1 MADGSLRPGAEP
13 GVATLASSRAR
24 ELTRRSLRTGLA
36 PVLFSF
42 RHRAFAAGAFCVLA
56 ALFDPARSA
65 QAQFVVRSWLPW
77 RTIETRHFVFH
88 YPEPLEA
95 WTRHIAARADAIDS
109 AVAQV
114 AGYAP
119 TSKTNIVVDDPYS
132 TANGS
137 AWPFIGQPII
147 NLWAHPPDPRDD
159 IGEFRDWGEMLVSHE
174 FGHIAHLSR
183 PSRAGG
189 LSSIERLLPIDVGPI
204 ALRAPRWVIEGYAT
218 FIEGRVTGSGRPH
231 GVWRPSLL
239 RALALDGQLPRYES
253 LDASGAFEGGAYAYL
268 AGSAFLEWL
277 ADQRGDSSLILVWR
291 RLTARQPRTFDDAF
305 RGVFGETPAT
315 LYGRFTVDI
324 TRNALAAKAAI
335 AATSDTGAVV
345 QRLAWYTGDPAI
357 SPDGKRIAIVLRS
370 QLAPPRLVVWGT
382 AAEPDTGRARRDS
395 ILIAHDPLDV
405 PARAIYPPA
414 KRVLASL
421 RPIAGSAYESP
432 RFLRDGRIVVSRNT
446 AHGDG
451 SYLPDLYLWDVA
463 HKSVRRVTHGAGLT
477 NPDPL
482 PDGRSAVA
490 TRCVSGWCDLVTV
503 DLESGALKTVA
514 VGGPDESYYRPRV
527 SPTGAL
533 VAVSMHSRIGWRA
546 VTVDLATGARSPIA
560 SLENVDAYDLAW
572 HDATSLVVTTEATGV
587 PQLERVDLA
596 TQRRSQLTNS
606 FGAAV
611 AAEPNP
617 ADGSVW
623 FIALYSRGYDLRST
637 GWSAGRAVSAAVD
650 AALTPAAMVPSR
662 SAAVFGTDSVTPPR
676 PFGLGPRLALWIPI
690 PRLDADG
697 VGGTLVLTSRDLIAR
712 SALTLQGTIGEPA
725 VWRGVSASA
734 QWLGSRPAVR
744 LDAFRATERSSTP
757 GGDVGSVRFDSRL
770 VGGDAM
776 LDGLRSYDAWAL
788 RYRVGGSVADLR
800 LGDANAASATAST
813 TRSIAFAD
821 MTLAAVQ
828 RGGSATFSESIA
840 LRGAAGRAFGTAIQR
855 GLATASLSM
864 GGRGVIPFSV
874 SSTYGRTNSDA
885 PSFDQFAVGGGPIG
899 LIPSPV
905 MSQRLPMPALPSA
918 TAIGPSVFTYR
929 ASLDAKPLAFYWW
942 AGGVAP
948 AGSAFTRWQR
958 VIGAEWSQSVGAIP
972 MAGTPPARAQFGIG
986 ESLDA
991 PVRHRFRIY
1000 GSLVID
1006 P

>member
-1 MADGSLRPGAEP
+1 M
-13 GVATLASSRAR
+13 
-24 ELTRRSLRTGLA
+24 RRSLRTGLA
-36 PVLFSF
+36 PVLFVF
-42 RHRAFAAGAFCVLA
+42 RPRASSARAFCLA
-56 ALFDPARSA
+56 AALLCTARSA
-65 QAQFVVRSWLPW
+65 HAQFVVRSWLPW

-109 AVAQV
+109 AVAQLV
-114 AGYAP
+114 GYAP
-119 TSKTNIVVDDPYS
+119 TSKTNVVVDDPYS

-137 AWPFIGQPII
+137 AWPFIGQPVI

-189 LSSIERLLPIDVGPI
+189 LSSIERLLPIDLGPI
-204 ALRAPRWVIEGYAT
+204 PIRAPRWVIEGYAT

-231 GVWRPSLL
+231 GVWRPALL
-239 RALALDGQLPRYES
+239 RALALEGQLPRYES
-253 LDASGAFEGGAYAYL
+253 LNASGAFEGGAYAYL

-277 ADQRGDSSLILVWR
+277 ADQRGDSSLVLVWR

-305 RGVFGETPAT
+305 RGIFGESPAT
-315 LYGRFTVDI
+315 LYGRFTVDV

-335 AATSDTGAVV
+335 AAAPDTGAVV

-357 SPDGKRIAIVLRS
+357 SPDGKRVAVVLRS
-370 QLAPPRLVVWGT
+370 QLLPPRLVVWGT
-382 AAEPDTGRARRDS
+382 AAEPDTGQMRRDS
-395 ILIAHDPLDV
+395 ILLARDPEDA
-405 PARAIYPPA
+405 PARTIYPPA

-421 RPIAGSAYESP
+421 RPIAGSSYESP
-432 RFLRDGRIVVSRNT
+432 RFLRDGRILVSRNT
-446 AHGDG
+446 ARGDG
-451 SYLPDLYLWDVA
+451 SYLPDLYLWDVT
-463 HKSVRRVTHGAGLT
+463 HKSIRRVTRGAGLT

-482 PDGRSAVA
+482 PDGRTAVA
-490 TRCVSGWCDLVTV
+490 TRCISGWCDVVTV
-503 DLESGALKTVA
+503 DLENGAFKTIA
-514 VGGPDESYYRPRV
+514 AGRPEESYYRPRV
-527 SPTGAL
+527 SPSGSS
-533 VAVSMHSRIGWRA
+533 VAVSVHSRAGWRA
-546 VTVDLATGARSPIA
+546 VIVDLATGARLPIA
-560 SLENVDAYDLAW
+560 ALENVEAYDLAW
-572 HDATSLVVTTEATGV
+572 YDATSLVATTDATGV

-611 AAEPNP
+611 AAEPNS

-637 GWSAGRAVSAAVD
+637 GWSGGQAVSAAVD
-650 AALTPAAMVPSR
+650 AALTPAATVPSR
-662 SAAVFGTDSVTPPR
+662 SQPAFGTDSVTPAR
-676 PFGLGPRLALWIPI
+676 PFGLGPRLALWMPI

-697 VGGTLVLTSRDLIAR
+697 VGGTLVLSSRDLIAR

-734 QWLGSRPAVR
+734 QWLGTRPAIR
-744 LDAFRATERSSTP
+744 LDAFGASERTSALTGT
-757 GGDVGSVRFDSRL
+757 GGGNRFDSRL
-770 VGGDAM
+770 IGGDGM
-776 LDGLRSYDAWAL
+776 VDGLWSYDAWAL

-800 LGDANAASATAST
+800 LGDPNAAGATAST
-813 TRSIAFAD
+813 TRAIAFAD

-828 RGGSATFSESIA
+828 RGGAATFSESIA
-840 LRGAAGRAFGTAIQR
+840 LRGAAGRAFDAPIQR

-864 GGRGVIPFSV
+864 GGRAVIPFSV
-874 SSTYGRTNSDA
+874 SSTYGRTNDGA
-885 PSFDQFAVGGGPIG
+885 PVFDKFAFGGGPIG

-918 TAIGPSVFTYR
+918 TAVGPSVFTYR
-929 ASLDAKPLAFYWW
+929 AALDARPIGLYWW
-942 AGGVAP
+942 TGSVAA

-972 MAGTPPARAQFGIG
+972 MTGTPPARAQFGVG
-986 ESLDA
+986 ESLDP
-991 PVRHRFRIY
+991 PVRHHLRVY
-1000 GSLVID
+1000 ASLVID